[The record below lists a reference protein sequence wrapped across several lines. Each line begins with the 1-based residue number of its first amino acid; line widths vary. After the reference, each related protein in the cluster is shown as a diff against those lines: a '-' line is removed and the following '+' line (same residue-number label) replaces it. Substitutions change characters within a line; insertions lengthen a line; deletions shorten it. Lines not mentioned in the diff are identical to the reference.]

1 MYREMKDSDKEKE
14 SGKMVRL
21 PCLCLCCCGCLN
33 NSKVNLIAVYEML
46 HLKKTNSFQLAKRLV
61 SIFVNA
67 CSFWIYNAWWNLLR
81 LYNQEE
87 PTFGGSCCRVAGQ

>member
-46 HLKKTNSFQLAKRLV
+46 H
-61 SIFVNA
+61 
-67 CSFWIYNAWWNLLR
+67 
-81 LYNQEE
+81 
-87 PTFGGSCCRVAGQ
+87 